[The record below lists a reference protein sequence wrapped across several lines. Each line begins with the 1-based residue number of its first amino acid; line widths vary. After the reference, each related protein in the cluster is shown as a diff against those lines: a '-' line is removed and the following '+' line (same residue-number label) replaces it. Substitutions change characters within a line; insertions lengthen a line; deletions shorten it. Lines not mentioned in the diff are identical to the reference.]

1 MDESNFIMKKRESN
15 KWKKRGA
22 IKDIYNT
29 WGHTEINNENKSYKK
44 KFLNI
49 LYSNK

>member
-1 MDESNFIMKKRESN
+1 MRVTSL
-15 KWKKRGA
+15 WKKESQTSEKKKGA